1 MSGTG
6 LPGLVRAP
14 EWWHSKLPPLFAI
27 AYFLLGR
34 GEGAGWLEVAALL
47 PFLAS
52 AAGAAACGH
61 LWNDLGDLEADRS
74 AGRERPVAALPPRRR
89 AALLGGASLLAVA
102 PWALLPPAPFAWALL
117 AAELALL
124 AAYALPPLRLKER
137 GLAGAGADALYGH
150 ALPAA
155 ITAALFAV
163 VAGPERSD
171 GLALAGALLLAW
183 KGAQGLCGAL
193 VGQVRDRRAD
203 RSAGLATFARRCGP
217 LRTLRLVNRLLLP
230 AQALAF
236 AALLVWATPEM
247 PWLLPAF
254 ALHLLWTARKVHRR
268 WGHGS
273 SFYRV
278 GYPGHAYLN
287 DFHERWLPLLALP
300 PLAFGSPAGAAVA
313 LAHILLFRTGLDPL
327 LRLRRDAAAT

>member
-1 MSGTG
+1 MNGAG
-6 LPGLVRAP
+6 LPRLVRAP
-14 EWWHSKLPPLFAI
+14 EWWHSKLPPLLAI

-34 GEGAGWLEVAALL
+34 AEAVAWPAVAALL

-52 AAGAAACGH
+52 AAGTAACGH
-61 LWNDLGDLEADRS
+61 LWNDLGDLEADRR
-74 AGRERPVAALPPRRR
+74 AGRERPLAALPRRR
-89 AALLGGASLLAVA
+89 RTALLLGATLLAVF
-102 PWALLPPAPFAWALL
+102 PWALLPPAPLAWALL

-137 GLAGAGADALYGH
+137 GLAGALADSLYGH

-163 VAGPERSD
+163 VAGPGR

-203 RSAGLATFARRCGP
+203 RAAGTRSFARRFGP
-217 LRTLRLVNRLLLP
+217 RRTLLLVNRLLLP
-230 AQALAF
+230 AQAVAF
-236 AALLVWATPEM
+236 AALLAWATPAL

-254 ALHLLWTARKVHRR
+254 ALHLLWTAWRIHRR
-268 WGHGS
+268 WGHGRA
-273 SFYRV
+273 FYRT
-278 GYPGHAYLN
+278 GYPGYAYLN
-287 DFHERWLPLLALP
+287 DFHERWLPLLVLP
-300 PLAFGSPAGAAVA
+300 PLALGSVAGATVSLLH
-313 LAHILLFRTGLDPL
+313 LALFRTGLDPL
-327 LRLRRDAAAT
+327 LGLRRGAAA